1 MTNEELISIVCPIFN
16 DNSYKYYFSPSTIT
30 VGKSLGLKGMEFYV
44 AGRGGALGDCEG
56 SVVAAA
62 FGYFN
67 PIIINAA
74 WTLAIAK
81 HPARTIGS
89 MHYECAAVVGR
100 EKLSALPNLAEFVSA
115 MQKVFDAMDPDGLAL
130 FAAFKS
136 LPLVND
142 LPGRAMQLA
151 ASLRE
156 YRGSAHLVAVRASG
170 VSGIQAHFIKR
181 PKDMKNFGWSE
192 SEYPI
197 VNDETRARMVAAE
210 KLTDALCIAPYS
222 VLNETERA
230 SLVAGAR
237 AFEAALAAPNA

>member
-1 MTNEELISIVCPIFN
+1 MTDEELISIVCPIIN
-16 DNSYKYYFSPSTIT
+16 DNSYKYYFSQSTIDT
-30 VGKSLGLKGMEFYV
+30 GKSLGLKGMEFYV
-44 AGRGGALGDCEG
+44 AGRGGALGDCDG

-89 MHYECAAVVGR
+89 VHYECAAVVGR

-197 VNDETRARMVAAE
+197 VNDETRARMVATE

>member
-1 MTNEELISIVCPIFN
+1 MTDEELISIVCPIIN
-16 DNSYKYYFSPSTIT
+16 DNSYKYYFSQSTIDT
-30 VGKSLGLKGMEFYV
+30 GKSLGLKGMEFYV

-100 EKLSALPNLAEFVSA
+100 EKLSALPNLAEFESA

>member
-1 MTNEELISIVCPIFN
+1 MTDEELISIVCPIFN

-237 AFEAALAAPNA
+237 AFEAALAAPIA

>member
-1 MTNEELISIVCPIFN
+1 MTDEELISIVCPIFN

>member
-100 EKLSALPNLAEFVSA
+100 EKLSALPNLAEFVAA

-136 LPLVND
+136 LPLVDD

>member
-1 MTNEELISIVCPIFN
+1 MTDEELVGIICPIFN
-16 DNSYKYYFSPSTIT
+16 DNSYKYYFSPSTIA

-44 AGRGGALGDCEG
+44 GGRGGALGDCDG
-56 SVVAAA
+56 LLVAAA

-74 WTLAIAK
+74 WTLATAK
-81 HPARTIGS
+81 HPARTLGS
-89 MHYECAAVVGR
+89 AHYECAAVTGR

-115 MQKVFDAMDPDGLAL
+115 MQKVFDAMDPEGLAL

-136 LPLVND
+136 LPLVDD

-156 YRGSAHLVAVRASG
+156 YRGSAHLVAVRVSG

-192 SEYPI
+192 SEYPDI
-197 VNDETRARMVAAE
+197 DDETRARMVIAE
-210 KLTDALCIAPYS
+210 ELTDALCIAPYS
-222 VLNETERA
+222 VLNESERA
-230 SLVAGAR
+230 SLVAGAK
-237 AFEAALAAPNA
+237 AFEAALAANA

>member
-1 MTNEELISIVCPIFN
+1 MTDEELISTVCPIFN
-16 DNSYKYYFSPSTIT
+16 DNSYKYYFSQSTIDT
-30 VGKSLGLKGMEFYV
+30 GKSLGLKGMEFYV
-44 AGRGGALGDCEG
+44 GGRGGALGDCDG
-56 SVVAAA
+56 LLVAAA

-74 WTLAIAK
+74 WTLATAK
-81 HPARTIGS
+81 HPARTLGS
-89 MHYECAAVVGR
+89 AHYECAAVTGR
-100 EKLSALPNLAEFVSA
+100 EKLSALPNLAEFVAA

-136 LPLVND
+136 LPLVDD

-156 YRGSAHLVAVRASG
+156 YRGSAHLVAVRVSG

-192 SEYPI
+192 SEYPYI
-197 VNDETRARMVAAE
+197 DDETRARMVAAE
-210 KLTDALCIAPYS
+210 ELTDALCIAPYS
-222 VLNETERA
+222 VLNESERA
-230 SLVAGAR
+230 SLVAGAK
-237 AFEAALAAPNA
+237 AFEAALAANA

>member
-1 MTNEELISIVCPIFN
+1 MTNEELVGIVCPIFN
-16 DNSYKYYFSPSTIT
+16 DYSYKYYFSPSTIA

-44 AGRGGALGDCEG
+44 AGRGGALGYCDG

-81 HPARTIGS
+81 HPARALGS
-89 MHYECAAVVGR
+89 THYECAAVLGR
-100 EKLSALPNLAEFVSA
+100 EKLSALPDLAEFVSA

-136 LPLVND
+136 LPLVDD

-156 YRGSAHLVAVRASG
+156 YRGSAHLVAVHASG
-170 VSGIQAHFIKR
+170 VSGIQAHFVKR
-181 PKDMKNFGWSE
+181 PKDMKMFGWAE
-192 SEYPI
+192 SEYPH
-197 VNDETRARMVAAE
+197 VDDETRARMVTAE
-210 KLTDALCIAPYS
+210 NLTNALCITPYS
-222 VLNETERA
+222 VLNQTQRA
-230 SLVAGAR
+230 SLITGAK
-237 AFEAALAAPNA
+237 AFEAALAAPDA

>member
-1 MTNEELISIVCPIFN
+1 MTDEELISIVCPIFN
-16 DNSYKYYFSPSTIT
+16 DNSYKYYFSQSTIDT
-30 VGKSLGLKGMEFYV
+30 GKSLGLKGMEFYV

>member
-1 MTNEELISIVCPIFN
+1 MTDEELISIVCPIIN
-16 DNSYKYYFSPSTIT
+16 DNSYKYYFSQSTKDT
-30 VGKSLGLKGMEFYV
+30 GKSLGLKGMEFYV

-237 AFEAALAAPNA
+237 AFEAALAAPIA

>member
-81 HPARTIGS
+81 HPARSIGS
-89 MHYECAAVVGR
+89 VHYECAAVVGR

>member
-1 MTNEELISIVCPIFN
+1 MTDEELISIVCPIIN
-16 DNSYKYYFSPSTIT
+16 DNSYKYYFSQSTIDT
-30 VGKSLGLKGMEFYV
+30 GKSLGLKGMEFYV

>member
-1 MTNEELISIVCPIFN
+1 MTDEELNSIVCPIIN
-16 DNSYKYYFSPSTIT
+16 DNSYKYYFSQSTIDT
-30 VGKSLGLKGMEFYV
+30 GKSLGLKGMEFYV

>member
-1 MTNEELISIVCPIFN
+1 MTNEELISIVCPIIN
-16 DNSYKYYFSPSTIT
+16 DNSYKYYFSQSTIDT
-30 VGKSLGLKGMEFYV
+30 GKSLGLKGMEFYV

-197 VNDETRARMVAAE
+197 VNDETRARMVATE

>member
-1 MTNEELISIVCPIFN
+1 MTNEELVGIVCPIFN
-16 DNSYKYYFSPSTIT
+16 DNSYKYYFSQSTIDT
-30 VGKSLGLKGMEFYV
+30 GKSLDLKGMEFYV
-44 AGRGGALGDCEG
+44 AGRGGALGDCDG

-81 HPARTIGS
+81 HPARTLGAA
-89 MHYECAAVVGR
+89 HYECAAVFGR
-100 EKLSALPNLAEFVSA
+100 EKLSTVPNLAEVVSA

-136 LPLVND
+136 LPLVDD

-156 YRGSAHLVAVRASG
+156 YRGSAHLIAVRASG
-170 VSGIQAHFIKR
+170 VSAIQAHYVKR
-181 PKDMKNFGWSE
+181 PKDMKMFGWSE
-192 SEYPI
+192 SEYPQ
-197 VNDETRARMVAAE
+197 VDDETRARMVAAE
-210 KLTDALCIAPYS
+210 ELTDALCIAPYS
-222 VLNETERA
+222 VLNDSERA
-230 SLVAGAR
+230 SLVAGAK
-237 AFEAALAAPNA
+237 AFEAALAAVDA

>member
-1 MTNEELISIVCPIFN
+1 MTDEELISIVCPIIN
-16 DNSYKYYFSPSTIT
+16 DNSYKYYFSQSTIDT
-30 VGKSLGLKGMEFYV
+30 GKSLGLKGMEFYV

-130 FAAFKS
+130 FAEFKS

>member
-1 MTNEELISIVCPIFN
+1 MTDEELISIVCPIIN
-16 DNSYKYYFSPSTIT
+16 DNSYKYYFSQSTKDT
-30 VGKSLGLKGMEFYV
+30 GKSLGLKGMEFYV